1 MKMKNMYRA
10 LGLVIIGLMVL
21 MTGCGKGSKE
31 NELGLEYYAQGQYE
45 SAAAAFGEAMAADN
59 TNSEYYRNRALAL
72 IELGKYDQAQT
83 CLDYAEELEKED
95 TLEGMRARGI
105 LYYEQE
111 IYERALIC
119 FEDALALSEG
129 AVGQTQYDLLYYM
142 AECQMSIGRYKDAAK
157 TYTRLVDAGN
167 TSVNNYYLRGLAY
180 LKSGDASS
188 AGLDFNRVVEAGSYA
203 EYWKIY
209 SVLKENDQEQ
219 MANTYLSKAVL
230 LGGSLDSDH
239 RWRAE
244 FHYFLGNY
252 EEALAEFDQVSV
264 DALDVDAY
272 MMIAHIHQAMGD
284 VTRVKA
290 AFSVAEQKAPND
302 PYLIYQQTLFWM
314 ENGEY
319 DEAYTRIQK
328 GLAVENN
335 DYRQKMDY
343 CNAVCLEYMGKY
355 EDALAAFKAYKE
367 AYGATD
373 EINHEIAWLST
384 RLGHTE

>member
-1 MKMKNMYRA
+1 MKKTHRI
-10 LGLVIIGLMVL
+10 LGLIVIGLMVCL
-21 MTGCGKGSKE
+21 MAGCGKGSKE
-31 NELGLEYYAQGQYE
+31 NEQGLAFYAVGEYE

-83 CLDYAEELEKED
+83 CLDYAEELEEKD
-95 TLEGMRARGI
+95 TLEGKRARGI

-111 IYERALIC
+111 IYERALLC

-129 AVGQTQYDLLYYM
+129 TVGKIEYDILYYL
-142 AECQMSIGRYKDAAK
+142 AECQMCIGQYDDAAA

-167 TSVNNYYLRGLAY
+167 TAVNNYYLRGVAY
-180 LKSGDASS
+180 LKNGNASD
-188 AGLDFNRVVEAGSYA
+188 AGLDFNRVVESGSYA

-209 SVLKENDQEQ
+209 SVLKEHGEIEL
-219 MANTYLSKAVL
+219 AKTYLSKAVL
-230 LGGSLDSDH
+230 LGGNLDSDH

-314 ENGEY
+314 ENKEY
-319 DEAYTRIQK
+319 GEAYTRIQK
-328 GLAVENN
+328 GQALENN
-335 DYRQKMDY
+335 EYRQQMDY
-343 CNAVCLEYMGKY
+343 CKAVCLEYMGEY
-355 EDALAAFKAYKE
+355 ADALTAFQAYKE
-367 AYGATD
+367 KYGATD
-373 EINHEIAWLST
+373 EINHEIAFLMT
-384 RLGHTE
+384 RLGHAE